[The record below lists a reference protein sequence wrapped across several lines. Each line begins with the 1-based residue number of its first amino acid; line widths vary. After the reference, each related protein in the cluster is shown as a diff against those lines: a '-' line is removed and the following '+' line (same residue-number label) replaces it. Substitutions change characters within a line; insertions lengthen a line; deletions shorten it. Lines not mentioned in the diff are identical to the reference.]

1 MALGRLRDGV
11 IAGFCGTLAHMLLMF
26 AKTEAG
32 ILPEFQ
38 PYDDLQRALSGLT
51 GAAVPSAIP
60 WLLSFV
66 NGAVIWGFVFGRVY
80 RFLPGRGP
88 LSKGVVFAVCA
99 CAAMG
104 LIFFPLV
111 GQGVFAE
118 RLNLG
123 AAPAALMLIMLLAY
137 SVTMSLVYN
146 VLERRATKAARSNQ
160 PR

>member
-1 MALGRLRDGV
+1 
-11 IAGFCGTLAHMLLMF
+11 MLLMF
-26 AKTEAG
+26 AKIEFG

-38 PYDDLQRALSGLT
+38 PYDDLQRALSSLT
-51 GAAVPSAIP
+51 GAAVQPAIP

-88 LSKGVVFAVCA
+88 VLKGLVFALCA
-99 CAAMG
+99 WAAMG
-104 LIFFPLV
+104 LAFFPLV

-123 AAPAALMLIMLLAY
+123 AAPAALMLVMLLAY
-137 SVTMSLVYN
+137 SVTMSLVYD
-146 VLERRATKAARSNQ
+146 VLERRASKLARSDKG
-160 PR
+160 R